1 MAIKTG
7 LAAAI
12 GLKAESTYGTAV
24 TVDRFF
30 YAKSF
35 HVTPVLRKRRVT
47 ARGAGIVDRTNMS
60 QTVVVGYKGQM
71 VLPVMDKSFGIF
83 NKMILGANTTAQVA
97 ATTEYN
103 HTGIIDLTTAMQGV
117 MYTVQGQVPGTDG
130 TVRTFTG
137 EGGKA
142 TDWELKCADGDN
154 VDLTVNWDFETGA
167 TNTAVAAASYPSGW
181 TPMVSEDVAWT
192 VGGSAVF
199 VKSWSIKGGPTWDL
213 DRRGQSTILHKEPLW
228 VGPYNIDFEL
238 DCEFEDLTHT
248 ASIIAGTQQAA
259 VCTITGDLIPS
270 EATYYRSVLTFAKMD
285 LQQNDNPVVDGD
297 GIVRQKLM
305 GHVLYDG
312 STAPLSWLVAN
323 ADSTA

>member
-12 GLKAESTYGTAV
+12 GLKVESTYGTAV
-24 TVDRFF
+24 VVDRFF
-30 YAKSF
+30 YAESF
-35 HVTPVLRKRRVT
+35 SVTPVLRKRRVL

-60 QTVVVGYKGQM
+60 QTVVVGYKGTM
-71 VLPVMDKSFGIF
+71 TLPVMDKSFGIF
-83 NKMILGANTTAQVA
+83 NTMILGANTTAQIGGTA
-97 ATTEYN
+97 EYN
-103 HTGIIDLTTAMQGV
+103 HTGIIDLTTAMQGTS
-117 MYTVQGQVPGTDG
+117 YTVQAQVPGTDG

-142 TDWELKCADGDN
+142 TDWGLKCDDGGN
-154 VDLTVNWDFETGA
+154 VLLTVNWDFETGA
-167 TNTAVAAASYPSGW
+167 TNTAAASVSYPSGW
-181 TPMVSEDVAWT
+181 TPFVSEDCAWT

-199 VKSWSIKGGPTWDL
+199 VKSWSIKGGPTWDI
-213 DRRGQSTILHKEPLW
+213 DRRGQSTVLKKEPLW

-259 VCTITGDLIPS
+259 VCTITGDTIPTA
-270 EATYYRSVLTFAKMD
+270 ATAYRSVLTFAKMD
-285 LQQNDNPVVDGD
+285 LQQNDNPTVDGD

-312 STAPLSWLVAN
+312 STAPISWVVAN
-323 ADSTA
+323 ADTTA